1 MTQAYCMKCRK
12 MVEVQEPQI
21 VTYSN
26 GAIAITG
33 ACPIS
38 GTRLSKIANWQ
49 DDPIIALQIAIQRE
63 KNAHEFY
70 LNAAEITREPMGK
83 RAFKWLANEED
94 WHRVALEKQLK
105 SRLDK
110 GTWLEWKEETEPLLS
125 AQFPDIS
132 EASGEYSPSTGEVS
146 ALEMAIEAEKKAVE
160 YYENN
165 RDYSN
170 DPQAKKMFAWFAEH
184 EDGHRR
190 LMEEQL
196 KWIQKGRK
204 FFTLTR
210 FIT

>member
-12 MVEVQEPQI
+12 MVEVREPQI

-49 DDPIIALQIAIQRE
+49 DDPIVALQIAIQRE
-63 KNAHEFY
+63 KSAHEFY
-70 LNAAEITREPMGK
+70 LNAAEITTEPMG
-83 RAFKWLANEED
+83 RRMFKWLADQED
-94 WHRVALEKQLK
+94 CHRVALEKQLK

-110 GTWLEWKEETEPLLS
+110 GTWLEWKEEMEPVLS
-125 AQFPDIS
+125 AEFPEIS
-132 EASGEYSPSTGEVS
+132 EASGVYSPTAGDVR
-146 ALEMAIEAEKKAVE
+146 ALEMAIESEKKAAE
-160 YYENN
+160 FYQNN
-165 RDYSN
+165 RDYAD
-170 DPQAKKMFAWFAEH
+170 DPEAKKMFAWFAKH
-184 EDGHRR
+184 EEGHRR

-196 KWIQKGRK
+196 KRIQKGRK

-210 FIT
+210 FMT